1 MEQLPCLKRLEV
13 WKWSILALQ
22 VKLWKGL
29 NLHFACKM
37 EPGVPLLQH
46 VQVSLVHFSQHCSV
60 ATHLYCVVYLW
71 CLHFFKLI
79 YFLSPDVPLPN
90 VTARRTIWNG
100 GDSPYVTLYL
110 LQWAVDEQR
119 WLRHL
124 YFMHALGH
132 VHANWNLQWHSCIV
146 GELCGRL
153 LHVLYCK
160 VCNFCLSRNSQDSA
174 KFTKVQLYEMF
185 FSTRI
190 YDTLMCIVT

>member
-79 YFLSPDVPLPN
+79 YFLSPGVPLPN

-100 GDSPYVTLYL
+100 GGFPLCHTIPF
-110 LQWAVDEQR
+110 AVSSGWTKMIEASLFHACLRPCSCKLKSAVAQLHSWR
-119 WLRHL
+119 IMWLTIACAIL
-124 YFMHALGH
+124 
-132 VHANWNLQWHSCIV
+132 
-146 GELCGRL
+146 
-153 LHVLYCK
+153 
-160 VCNFCLSRNSQDSA
+160 
-174 KFTKVQLYEMF
+174 
-185 FSTRI
+185 
-190 YDTLMCIVT
+190 